1 MLVHTVLDSFQIA
14 AQGLY
19 QCIVH
24 QPLGISLY
32 ELRTQSAAKVLPEK
46 LMKLILMH
54 FLLALDYLHTE
65 VGIIHAGKIILVP
78 CSLLVSPNTFPLDI

>member
-1 MLVHTVLDSFQIA
+1 MLVRTVLDSFQIA

-46 LMKLILMH
+46 LVKLILMH

-65 VGIIHAGKIILVP
+65 VGVIHAGKIILVP
-78 CSLLVSPNTFPLDI
+78 F